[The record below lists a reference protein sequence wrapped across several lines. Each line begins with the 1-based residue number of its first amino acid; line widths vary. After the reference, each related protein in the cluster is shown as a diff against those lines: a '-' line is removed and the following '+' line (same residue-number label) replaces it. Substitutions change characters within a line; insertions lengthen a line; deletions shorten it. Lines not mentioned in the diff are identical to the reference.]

1 MKRALSIFIS
11 VIVMFFAI
19 FSNTSVLAA
28 NVKPKMPEI
37 SNVYNTTSGI
47 RVKWNGV
54 KNADSY
60 RVYKRKLNQK
70 WEYVRTVKSTSFFD
84 KNVNNGTSYR
94 YTVRAVDN
102 DVYSDFEQS
111 QIIRRLV
118 IPYDLEATNS
128 IDGVLVKWKRVA
140 GATSYRLYRKAPNQK
155 SWRHIATPRTNSY
168 TDKNVVS
175 GEKYSYT
182 VRAVAGASVSNY
194 QKNGVSTNYIE
205 APSVHTIKTDS
216 NSITVLWDVIT
227 AATSYQVYRRGV
239 GQKWSYLKTVTKKYY
254 VDNDV
259 ASGTKYNYAVRAVCG
274 NSLSEYGTGFF
285 VTYSGNAGSYHSS
298 EKPNASGI
306 SGTPGTSPTFM
317 RGNQTKPTYKPTSD
331 PISYFS
337 LPSYVKLGKDG
348 IPTSYKN
355 VISADSTAYSL
366 PGRLT
371 STGKVAQNGYVAVDP
386 KEIPYGTEMYIV
398 SADGKYVYGYC
409 IAADTG
415 GYINSV
421 DWTVDLHM
429 STRSDCMQWGRRDI
443 LIYIL

>member
-11 VIVMFFAI
+11 VICMFCAI

-28 NVKPKMPEI
+28 NVKPATPKI
-37 SNVYNTTSGI
+37 SSVYNTTSGI
-47 RVKWNGV
+47 MFKWNGV
-54 KNADSY
+54 KGADGY
-60 RVYKRKLNQK
+60 RVYKRQVNQK
-70 WEYVRTVKSTSFFD
+70 WEYVKTVKKTSYFD
-84 KNVNNGTSYR
+84 KNVKSGTSYR

-111 QIIRRLV
+111 KIIKRLV
-118 IPYDLEATNS
+118 IPQNFKVTNGINGAT
-128 IDGVLVKWKRVA
+128 LKWKKVA
-140 GATSYRLYRKAPNQK
+140 GATSYKLYRKANNQK
-155 SWRHIATPRTNSY
+155 KWRYIGSSKATSY
-168 TDKNVVS
+168 IDKSVIS
-175 GEKYSYT
+175 GEDYSYT
-182 VRAVAGASVSNY
+182 IRAISGSSYSNY
-194 QKNGVSTNYIE
+194 KKDGVETSYIE
-205 APSVHTIKTDS
+205 APSVHTIKTGDDG
-216 NSITVLWDVIT
+216 ITVVWDIVN
-227 AATSYQVYRRGV
+227 AASKYRVYRRGV
-239 GQKWSYLKTVTKKYY
+239 GEKWTYLKTVSKKYY
-254 VDNDV
+254 VDKSV
-259 ASGTKYNYAVRAVCG
+259 KTGGRYNYAVRAVLDDC
-274 NSLSEYGTGFF
+274 LSDYGTGFF
-285 VTYSGNAGSYHSS
+285 VTYSGKEGSYHSD

-306 SGTPGTSPTFM
+306 SGIPGTSPTFAL
-317 RGNQTKPTYKPTSD
+317 GDKTKPTYEPSSS
-331 PISYFS
+331 PISHFD
-337 LPSYVKLGKDG
+337 LPSYVDLGSDG

-421 DWTVDLHM
+421 DWTIDLHM
-429 STRSDCMQWGRRDI
+429 STRSECIQWGRRDI